1 MLRAAIAAIVVVLT
15 TVPAHA
21 QTPYAQV
28 LRCVDADGNVEY
40 RSSPCP
46 AGAREGVVTARTTSS
61 AETST
66 GGTTIGE
73 TSAAET
79 SAVAPIRRRA
89 YISPERKQA
98 LDVAERYAAVARAAR
113 PQVQVQVIPPTVA
126 GK

>member
-1 MLRAAIAAIVVVLT
+1 MLRSAIAAIIVVLT
-15 TVPAHA
+15 TGPAYA

-61 AETST
+61 AEATTGETST
-66 GGTTIGE
+66 VGTSAGE
-73 TSAAET
+73 TSAA
-79 SAVAPIRRRA
+79 APIRRRA
-89 YISPERKQA
+89 YISPERKEA

-113 PQVQVQVIPPTVA
+113 PQVQVQIIPPAVA